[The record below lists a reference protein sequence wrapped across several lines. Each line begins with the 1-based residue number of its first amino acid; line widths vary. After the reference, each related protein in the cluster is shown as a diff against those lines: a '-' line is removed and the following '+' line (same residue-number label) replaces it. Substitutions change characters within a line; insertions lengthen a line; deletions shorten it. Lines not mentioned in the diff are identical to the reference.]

1 MSEAM
6 KNVTENAPAEKAEET
21 KAEKFIRLGEYRIN
35 TKSVFYNYVK
45 EKELEQAAHG
55 VSVSPDAWGDGM
67 YLLHLRCSQ
76 GIFSHEAALFFRD
89 LTDREPS
96 PYSITVKRGYST
108 TRLKADGVF
117 VYTIKQ
123 ELHGIGKSTAQT
135 PFGHTVPAYD
145 MERII
150 CDLLRWHSADTPCH
164 CHSGRDSHTRSK
176 YRFFGSQTSHTRCRR
191 RCGGG

>member
-67 YLLHLRCSQ
+67 YLLHLR
-76 GIFSHEAALFFRD
+76 
-89 LTDREPS
+89 
-96 PYSITVKRGYST
+96 
-108 TRLKADGVF
+108 
-117 VYTIKQ
+117 
-123 ELHGIGKSTAQT
+123 
-135 PFGHTVPAYD
+135 
-145 MERII
+145 
-150 CDLLRWHSADTPCH
+150 
-164 CHSGRDSHTRSK
+164 
-176 YRFFGSQTSHTRCRR
+176 
-191 RCGGG
+191 

>member
-1 MSEAM
+1 M

>member
-76 GIFSHEAALFFRD
+76 GIFSHEAALLFRD

-96 PYSITVKRGYST
+96 PYSITVRRGYST